1 MKKNYMQ
8 LSPKAT
14 AITLAIIWGIATFFI
29 ALTGNLAQYLPAGK
43 LATGLTAVLT
53 ITNPFYIFD
62 MSTWLGVFLTTI
74 EALIF
79 WAIVG
84 YVAAWIYNKF
94 V

>member
-1 MKKNYMQ
+1 MTTNYSK

-14 AITLAIIWGIATFFI
+14 AITLAIVWGIATFVI
-29 ALTGNLAQYLPAGK
+29 ALGGKIAMYLPMGK
-43 LATGLTAVLT
+43 LAIGLATVTT

-62 MSTWLGVFLTTI
+62 MGTWLGVFLTTI

-79 WAIVG
+79 WALVG
-84 YVAAWIYNKF
+84 YFAAWVYNKF

>member
-1 MKKNYMQ
+1 MTTNYPK

-14 AITLAIIWGIATFFI
+14 AIMLAIIWGIATFVI
-29 ALTGNLAQYLPAGK
+29 ALGGKLAMYLPAGK
-43 LATGLTAVLT
+43 LATGLTAVMT

-62 MSTWLGVFLTTI
+62 MSTWPGVFLTTI

-79 WAIVG
+79 WALVG
-84 YVAAWIYNKF
+84 YFAVWVYNKF